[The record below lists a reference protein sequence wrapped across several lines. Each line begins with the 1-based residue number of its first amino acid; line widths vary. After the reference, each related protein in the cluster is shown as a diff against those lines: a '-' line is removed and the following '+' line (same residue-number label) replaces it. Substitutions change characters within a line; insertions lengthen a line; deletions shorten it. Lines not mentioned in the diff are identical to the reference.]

1 MAVTSSRSVEIGCVC
16 EAKLKASDTSNFIDE
31 NVYSMSRDSLDYTDA
46 NICFRSEYDTIGT
59 SIKAAVVYLGAALV
73 KVSN

>member
-1 MAVTSSRSVEIGCVC
+1 M
-16 EAKLKASDTSNFIDE
+16 DE
-31 NVYSMSRDSLDYTDA
+31 NVYSMSRDSSDCTYS

-59 SIKAAVVYLGAALV
+59 SVKAAVVYLGAALV